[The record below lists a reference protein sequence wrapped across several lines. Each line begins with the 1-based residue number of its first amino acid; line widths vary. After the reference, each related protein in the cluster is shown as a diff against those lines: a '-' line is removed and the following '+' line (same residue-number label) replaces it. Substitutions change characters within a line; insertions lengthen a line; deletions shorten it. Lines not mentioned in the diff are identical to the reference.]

1 MGEWEHGSMGAREHG
16 SMGAWVRGHAGGGV
30 QGNGEVVVR
39 VRDHGPGIPADE
51 SGRLFRP
58 FRKSARDAAN
68 SAPGVGL
75 GLALSRRLARR
86 MGGDLVVD
94 HSVPDGACL
103 RLTLRKA

>member
-1 MGEWEHGSMGAREHG
+1 MGAWERG
-16 SMGAWVRGHAGGGV
+16 SIGTRVRGRMSAWVRGHAGGGDR
-30 QGNGEVVVR
+30 GNGEVVVR

-68 SAPGVGL
+68 SGPGVGL

-94 HSVPDGACL
+94 HSVPEGACL